1 MANTAKNSSP
11 LLVAAAWAVVVVP
24 TLWGLNYTVQN
35 ALKIFTKPAA
45 TATQSIV
52 PASKP

>member
-1 MANTAKNSSP
+1 MVDTAKKSSP

-35 ALKIFTKPAA
+35 ALKIFTKPVAA
-45 TATQSIV
+45 TTQ
-52 PASKP
+52 PAAPDSKP